1 MEPWT
6 KADKERGR
14 AGTFSE
20 LKTSLAHPRGSMPKV
35 RWVGGGGEV
44 RTSTF
49 ARLKIIVLIMIV
61 FWSPSGAVA
70 IAFFSVSPETSCIMN
85 IYPFQ

>member
-1 MEPWT
+1 MNMEPWT

-35 RWVGGGGEV
+35 RWVGGGGE
-44 RTSTF
+44 RSEP
-49 ARLKIIVLIMIV
+49 AR
-61 FWSPSGAVA
+61 SPV
-70 IAFFSVSPETSCIMN
+70 
-85 IYPFQ
+85 